1 MPHADGE
8 PGGGE
13 CASAATSAPAVAAY
27 ASATV
32 AATLSPAR
40 LLYWAAVACG
50 NPAVGSSSR
59 ETSWRLDKS
68 PAAAANGARQAGGRS
83 VLFFQPSRSLSDI

>member
-1 MPHADGE
+1 VSPRLRHADGE

-13 CASAATSAPAVAAY
+13 CASAATRAPAAAAY

-32 AATLSPAR
+32 AATLSPTL

-50 NPAVGSSSR
+50 SPAAGSSSR
-59 ETSWRLDKS
+59 ETSRRLDES
-68 PAAAANGARQAGGRS
+68 PAVG
-83 VLFFQPSRSLSDI
+83 